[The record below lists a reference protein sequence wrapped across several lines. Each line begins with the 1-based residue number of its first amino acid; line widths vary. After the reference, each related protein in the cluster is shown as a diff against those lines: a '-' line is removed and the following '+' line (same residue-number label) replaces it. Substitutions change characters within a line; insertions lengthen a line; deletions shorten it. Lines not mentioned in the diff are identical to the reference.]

1 MGRNYT
7 VIESIS
13 IDLRAVQVQHAAR
26 SEHAHSLT
34 HTHIQACRTA
44 ARDRA
49 RCTNLK
55 ISTYFLVNFY
65 LFGAPA
71 PFLQFDSLL
80 HAGVGVRRGDCY
92 AMCLCSQ
99 TRAGEPLT
107 GRRLLGDGGY
117 KVTRSKVET
126 PSKGTTTEER
136 VRARQSRRI
145 KKFNDRYTRLVGRRV
160 DSSFSGLGKRAIL
173 KEKTV
178 PLSRCRQNAKAMR
191 A

>member
-1 MGRNYT
+1 MK
-7 VIESIS
+7 VLSSIPFRS
-13 IDLRAVQVQHAAR
+13 ICAR
-26 SEHAHSLT
+26 FKFNTPPEVSTHTHTHT

-55 ISTYFLVNFY
+55 ISTFLVNFY

-80 HAGVGVRRGDCY
+80 HAGVGVRRGDY
-92 AMCLCSQ
+92 YTMCLRSQ
-99 TRAGEPLT
+99 TRAGEPRT

-126 PSKGTTTEER
+126 PSKNTTAEE
-136 VRARQSRRI
+136 
-145 KKFNDRYTRLVGRRV
+145 
-160 DSSFSGLGKRAIL
+160 
-173 KEKTV
+173 
-178 PLSRCRQNAKAMR
+178 
-191 A
+191 

>member
-55 ISTYFLVNFY
+55 ISTFLVNFY

-80 HAGVGVRRGDCY
+80 HAGIGVRRGDYY

-117 KVTRSKVET
+117 SHTFESRNTVQGYDDGRTSAC
-126 PSKGTTTEER
+126 TTKST
-136 VRARQSRRI
+136 
-145 KKFNDRYTRLVGRRV
+145 D
-160 DSSFSGLGKRAIL
+160 
-173 KEKTV
+173 
-178 PLSRCRQNAKAMR
+178 QNVQ
-191 A
+191 